1 MRTLKEKVKYNKE
14 RKTEFSQGYTLGVTM
29 YSEYVRQNAEGKATI
44 NSIVAQSKAMAKDG
58 DQWGKGVMCGMRDA
72 GRERKK
78 KHKEK

>member
-44 NSIVAQSKAMAKDG
+44 NR
-58 DQWGKGVMCGMRDA
+58 MRLA
-72 GRERKK
+72 ATP
-78 KHKEK
+78 